1 MVFLLGHLREQDFEI
16 LASEESPIVNQLFI
30 PADNEKD
37 ENGCPDDWNG
47 KANCQNSE
55 LVL

>member
-1 MVFLLGHLREQDFEI
+1 MLTSHLREQDFEI